1 MKIKKIKMWILVI
14 LKIKHSRFK
23 SGVRVSR
30 QRVKF
35 CKAAYKLHPL
45 SYTWRKKYFGYFV
58 VEGGW
63 MQLRELIRRPCSD
76 VLRNISRVARNS
88 GSYKRRKYR
97 FKLEPSRERG

>member
-1 MKIKKIKMWILVI
+1 MWILVI
-14 LKIKHSRFK
+14 LKIKRGRFK
-23 SGVRVSR
+23 SGIRVSR